1 MTGYTNISACSTASR
16 LVSVALIASAF
27 LLPGI
32 ANAGVP
38 LSDGVEG
45 VTCRLFAASARLAW
59 QRTGGDWVDTKGV
72 MHGEAAFAQQRVGP
86 ADGVVKF
93 DVTQLVRNELEEG
106 RREAS
111 FLVRG
116 RAFQRNA
123 SVSFHSREAGV
134 PDAEPRLEIEW
145 ADGSRSSH
153 VPFADS
159 FLTCSTHKSVG
170 GRSALKVGP
179 DDNTIIAFSL
189 PGGAGKRQVR
199 QASLQFTVSR
209 APRAEL
215 DVAVFRAFLPS
226 LERSAPQTGIAA
238 AYPGDL
244 GIERHPAV
252 ILAERFDQAG
262 WESRWSDRARGND
275 IELVEQD
282 PGNLMKPLHGKA
294 LKVTVAKGKLIGL
307 NMLYRFAA
315 GGGEEPEEMY
325 FRYYLRFGENWNPT
339 ISGGKLPGFAGTYN
353 RAGWGGRRANG
364 TNGWSARGAF
374 FQTRGEGVAPG
385 DRRGVGSYV
394 YHAGME
400 DVYGTT
406 WGWGLG
412 KTGALEKNRWYSVE
426 QYVKMNTPGKAD
438 GVLRAWIDGEPAFEN
453 TQLRYRDVADLRIE
467 TLWMNV
473 YHGGTKTAPH
483 DLSLY
488 IDNLII
494 AREYIGP
501 AVLAK

>member
-1 MTGYTNISACSTASR
+1 VSA
-16 LVSVALIASAF
+16 
-27 LLPGI
+27 
-32 ANAGVP
+32 
-38 LSDGVEG
+38 E
-45 VTCRLFAASARLAW
+45 
-59 QRTGGDWVDTKGV
+59 
-72 MHGEAAFAQQRVGP
+72 
-86 ADGVVKF
+86 
-93 DVTQLVRNELEEG
+93 VREG
-106 RREAS
+106 RGEVS
-111 FLVRG
+111 LLIRG
-116 RAFQRNA
+116 LAFQRNA
-123 SVSFHSREAGV
+123 SVSFHSREAGD
-134 PDAEPRLEIEW
+134 PLAAPKLEIEW

-153 VPFADS
+153 APFADS

-179 DDNTIIAFSL
+179 DDATIIAFAL
-189 PGGAGKRQVR
+189 PDAQRKQQVR
-199 QASLQFTVSR
+199 QANLQLSVSR
-209 APRAEL
+209 SPRAAL
-215 DVAVFRAFLPS
+215 DVAVFRAALPS
-226 LERSAPQTGIAA
+226 LERGAPKQGIAA
-238 AYPGDL
+238 AYQADL

-252 ILAERFDQAG
+252 ILAERFESEG
-262 WESRWSDRARGND
+262 WENRWSDRARGNN

-282 PGNLMKPLHGKA
+282 SGNLMRPLDGKA

-315 GGGEEPEEMY
+315 AGVGEPEEMY

-385 DRRGVGSYV
+385 NRRGVGSYV

-438 GVLRAWIDGEPAFEN
+438 GVLRAWIDGELAFEN
-453 TQLRYRDVADLRIE
+453 TQLRFRDVADLRIE
-467 TLWMNV
+467 TLWMNI

-488 IDNLII
+488 IDNLVI